1 MAIMVPEED
10 TGLAGRRF
18 DAKRRVKAELRG
30 RLPADHTVFAFPDR
44 AAPGHAGEPAPDF
57 VVIGPRGLL
66 FIAVYGGVVDVVAP
80 GPDARWTHRG
90 EDGYFRGEILPADL
104 GRAAG
109 IVGRRLLPV
118 VPPPYRCQPEELGCG
133 LLHILPDTTPA
144 FTPGVDLAS
153 AERRVLI
160 SSDLGRLGDWVRRAM
175 DDRPAPAPLAPDL
188 RHALEAGLEA
198 MCRPAAGRWNR
209 KARRRAAAAAALAA
223 TVLLAL
229 VSERVGSSPHLPAG
243 SERHAQDARAGFSIP
258 AFIPP
263 RAEWAVRG
271 AIEVAME
278 EPGRDVRWH
287 HDGIGGVVRLLPRDG
302 RPCPAFRISLDRKDA
317 PLAEDRRYCR

>member
-10 TGLAGRRF
+10 SGPAGRRF
-18 DAKRRVKAELRG
+18 DARRRVKAELRD
-30 RLPADHTVFAFPDR
+30 RLPADHTVFAFP
-44 AAPGHAGEPAPDF
+44 GHAGEPAPDF
-57 VVIGPRGLL
+57 IVIGPRGLL
-66 FIAVYGGVVDVVAP
+66 FIAVFGGVVDVVAP
-80 GPDARWTHRG
+80 PGPDARWAHRG
-90 EDGYFRGEILPADL
+90 EDGYFLGEIPPADL
-104 GRAAG
+104 DRAAG

-118 VPPPYRCQPEELGCG
+118 VPPPYRCQPEELGRG

-144 FTPGVDLAS
+144 FTPGIDLAS

-160 SSDLGRLGDWVRRAM
+160 SSDLGRLGDWVQRAM
-175 DDRPAPAPLAPDL
+175 DDHPAPAPLAPDL
-188 RHALEAGLEA
+188 RRALEAGLEA

-209 KARRRAAAAAALAA
+209 KIPRRAAAAAALAA

-229 VSERVGSSPHLPAG
+229 VSGRVGSSPHLPAG
-243 SERHAQDARAGFSIP
+243 NERHAQDARAGFSVP
-258 AFIPP
+258 AFIPA

-271 AIEVAME
+271 AVEVAME

-302 RPCPAFRISLDRKDA
+302 RPCPAFRVRLERKDA
-317 PLAEDRRYCR
+317 PLTEDRRYCR